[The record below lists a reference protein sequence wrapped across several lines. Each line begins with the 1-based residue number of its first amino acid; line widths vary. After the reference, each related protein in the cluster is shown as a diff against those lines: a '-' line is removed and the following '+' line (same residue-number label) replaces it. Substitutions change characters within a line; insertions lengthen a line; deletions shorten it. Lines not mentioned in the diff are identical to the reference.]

1 MQYVVQT
8 HKILWKKEEHRTM
21 HPIVEWKNEK
31 VYMIDQR
38 LLPLE
43 EKFIQHST
51 YKEVAKSIKDMVIRG
66 APAIGVAAAMGIALG
81 VREMEGEQADETEFM
96 QIIDTISSTRPT
108 AVNLFWAVDRMTKVF
123 HRYSRDLPL
132 LKKKIQEE
140 ALIIDREDVEINKK
154 IGENGE
160 KLLKSGQTILTHCN
174 AGALATAGYGTALGV
189 IRAAV
194 ANNKKITVVADETR
208 PYLQGARLTVWELQ
222 QDNIPVKLITDNMAG
237 YMMSKGLIDA
247 VVVGADRI
255 AGNGD
260 AANKIGTYS
269 VAILANYHNIPFY
282 VAAPVSTIDFSIQ
295 SGEQIPIEERD
306 KEEVLNFR
314 NQRIARP
321 ETDVYNPA
329 FDVTPHQLIAAIITE
344 KKVLYPDFKTAISG
358 LAASTG

>member
-1 MQYVVQT
+1 
-8 HKILWKKEEHRTM
+8 M
-21 HPIVEWKNEK
+21 HPVVEWKNQM

-38 LLPLE
+38 LLPME
-43 EKFIQHST
+43 EIFIQHSS

-81 VREMEGEQADETEFM
+81 VLNINKGDNLDQEFEKIT
-96 QIIDTISSTRPT
+96 QTISSTRPT
-108 AVNLFWAVDRMTKVF
+108 AVNLFWAVERMKKIF
-123 HRYSRDLPL
+123 HQFRHDLSL
-132 LKKKIQEE
+132 LKDKIIEE
-140 ALIIDREDVEINKK
+140 ALKIDREDVEINKK
-154 IGENGE
+154 IGGNGE

-189 IRAAV
+189 IRAAI
-194 ANNKKITVVADETR
+194 ANNKKITVIADETR

-269 VAILANYHNIPFY
+269 VAILASYHHIPFY

-295 SGEQIPIEERD
+295 SGEEIPIEERS
-306 KEEVLNFR
+306 KEEVLNFLS
-314 NQRIARP
+314 QRIARP
-321 ETDVYNPA
+321 ETGVYNPA
-329 FDVTPHQLIAAIITE
+329 FDVTPHQLITAIITE
-344 KKVLYPDFKTAISG
+344 EKVLYPEFETAISG
-358 LAASTG
+358 LTTPIDKT

>member
-1 MQYVVQT
+1 MY
-8 HKILWKKEEHRTM
+8 
-21 HPIVEWKNEK
+21 PIVEWKDDK

-38 LLPLE
+38 LLPME
-43 EKFIQHST
+43 ETFIEHSD
-51 YKEVAKSIKDMVIRG
+51 YREVAKSIKDMVIRG

-81 VREMEGEQADETEFM
+81 VLDMEGERADDAAFN
-96 QIIDTISSTRPT
+96 QILETISSTRPT
-108 AVNLFWAVDRMTKVF
+108 AVNLFWAVERMTGVF
-123 HRYSRDLPL
+123 HQHKHDLPL
-132 LKKKIQEE
+132 LKKKMKEE
-140 ALIIDREDVEINKK
+140 ALLIDKEDVEINKQ
-154 IGENGE
+154 IGKNGE
-160 KLLKSGQTILTHCN
+160 KLLKSGDTVLTHCN

-194 ANNKKITVVADETR
+194 ENNKAITVIADETR

-237 YMMSKGLIDA
+237 YMMAKGLIDA

-260 AANKIGTYS
+260 TANKIGTYS

-314 NQRIARP
+314 NQRIARA

-344 KKVLYPDFKTAISG
+344 KEVLYPEFKTAISE
-358 LAASTG
+358 LAAPTG